1 MKVIGL
7 RNLTTDIIRFVTQ
20 FVGALSQLEEQRSNQ
35 HIRDQFQKFRDLL
48 VNIKDTDTRT
58 SALQTLESMQ
68 NELINLRAKTMMYK
82 P

>member
-35 HIRDQFQKFRDLL
+35 HIQDQFQKFRDLL

-68 NELINLRAKTMMYK
+68 NEPINLRAKTMYK

>member
-7 RNLTTDIIRFVTQ
+7 RNLTTDIIRFVTR

-35 HIRDQFQKFRDLL
+35 HIQDQFQKFRDLL

-58 SALQTLESMQ
+58 SALQTFLFSA
-68 NELINLRAKTMMYK
+68 LFPDFINAS
-82 P
+82 PNFS